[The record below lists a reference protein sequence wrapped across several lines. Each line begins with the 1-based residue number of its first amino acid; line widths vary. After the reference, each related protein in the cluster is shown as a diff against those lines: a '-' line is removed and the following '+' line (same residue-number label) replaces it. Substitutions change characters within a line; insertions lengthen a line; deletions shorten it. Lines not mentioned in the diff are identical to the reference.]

1 MTEGKLRELLK
12 DMTLEEKINQLVQIP
27 GSYYDKDAS
36 LTGGMVS
43 GRFSETQLY
52 QAGSILGISGAKN
65 LRQIQE
71 NYMEKHPH
79 HIPLLFMLDVIHG
92 LRTIFPMPLAL
103 GATFD
108 PKLVEL
114 TAQAAARESAVSG
127 IHVTFAPMA
136 DLVRDARWG
145 RVVES
150 TGEDPYLNSLM
161 TAAMVSGFQGSHI
174 EEKDRIAACV
184 KHFAAYGAPEGGRD
198 YNNVELSDHAL
209 REFYFPSYEAGIHAG
224 SELVMASFNTLNG
237 IPSSGNRWLMQ
248 DVLRKEMRFDGVLI
262 SDWASIEEMIP
273 HGFCADK
280 REAAKKAI
288 EAGVDIDMATDVYA
302 NNLSELIE
310 SGEIEMK
317 YIDDAAFRVLRLK
330 NRLGLFENPFKE
342 GDEDREKEII
352 LSCEHRQLAR
362 RAARESF
369 VLLKNE
375 KDIKTGKKLLPFHP
389 EETVAFIGP
398 YTESKELHSTWA
410 IKGKPEDAVSIWE
423 AAEEIM
429 AESQVIFARG
439 CDMLELEN
447 ELNLKRHVNDILPEA
462 DLGIFHEHKKV
473 QMMKE
478 ALEAAAKANLVVL
491 CLGEPRL
498 LSGEAASRADIGIPS
513 VQMELFRKIH
523 EVNPRIVTVVFSGR
537 PLDIRE
543 VSEKSKAV
551 LQVWLPGTEGGHAV
565 LDVLTGLYNPSGKL
579 PISFPYSIGQ
589 IPVYYNEYATGR
601 PQKGP
606 EDIAFY
612 RSKYLDIPN
621 TPLYPFGYGLSYTS
635 FEISPVWLS
644 AKTVRQ
650 AGESLKAFVTLK
662 NTGSRVGTE
671 TVQLYIRDVAA
682 SVVRPVKELKG
693 LCKVT
698 LEPGEEQKVEFE
710 ITEEMLRFHAADG
723 RLKSEPGSYLLW
735 ISNSSDI
742 GPGVE
747 FVLK

>member
-36 LTGGMVS
+36 VTGGMVS
-43 GRFSETQLY
+43 IRFSETQLY

-150 TGEDPYLNSLM
+150 TGEDTYLNSLM

-174 EEKDRIAACV
+174 EEQDRVAACV

-330 NRLGLFENPFKE
+330 NRLGLFENPFKD
-342 GDEDREKEII
+342 GDEDREKEVI
-352 LSCEHRQLAR
+352 LSFEHRQLAR
-362 RAARESF
+362 RTARESF

-389 EETVAFIGP
+389 KETVAFIGP
-398 YTESKELHSTWA
+398 YAESKELHSTWA

-429 AESQVIFARG
+429 AKSQVIFARG
-439 CDMLELEN
+439 CGMLELEN

-462 DLGIFHEHKKV
+462 DLGIFHEHKKA

-523 EVNPRIVTVVFSGR
+523 EVNPRIVTAVFSGR

-644 AKTVRQ
+644 DKTVRQ
-650 AGESLKAFVTLK
+650 ADGSLKAFVTLK

-682 SVVRPVKELKG
+682 SVVRPLKELKG

-735 ISNSSDI
+735 ISNSSDT

-747 FVLK
+747 FVLE